1 MSRIIAALAFLLIAA
16 CAHPDKPAP
25 SISSK
30 GECHADRVQDLIGQ
44 PRSDDL
50 GEKAR
55 QRAGAGVIRWIPIG
69 MMVTMEYRFDR
80 LDLRL
85 GPDGKITAI
94 TCG

>member
-1 MSRIIAALAFLLIAA
+1 LNRIVSALPLLLTAA
-16 CAHPDKPAP
+16 CTHPHKPASPVP
-25 SISSK
+25 SDAQ
-30 GECHADRVQDLIGQ
+30 CHADRVQDLIGQ
-44 PRSDDL
+44 PRSDAI

-55 QRAGAGVIRWIPIG
+55 AKAGAGVIRWIPMG
-69 MMVTMEYRFDR
+69 AMVTMDYRFDR